1 MIIILFDRVPCCG
14 QNLWFTY
21 NSLKDL
27 DALLHSLHPQGIRE
41 AALKT
46 EIKKRYQDFTRA
58 IQGYQ
63 R

>member
-1 MIIILFDRVPCCG
+1 MPPRVPSQG

-27 DALLHSLHPQGIRE
+27 DVLLKHLHPQGIRE

-46 EIKKRYQDFTRA
+46 EIKKRYNEIVRA